1 MFTQEEFLIALA
13 SFGEIIPDS
22 IEYRFYYNDQGDITM
37 CSYQNHPQGTQ
48 YLIVDQETYNNYIK
62 YRINVKQKKL
72 EKIAIDPGISVNLKS
87 SDQGYKVVRHHAGL
101 LLESN
106 ETYKDIEYYESINR
120 YS

>member
-48 YLIVDQETYNNYIK
+48 
-62 YRINVKQKKL
+62 
-72 EKIAIDPGISVNLKS
+72 
-87 SDQGYKVVRHHAGL
+87 
-101 LLESN
+101 
-106 ETYKDIEYYESINR
+106 
-120 YS
+120 